1 MSRTKDGVAQS
12 GVLRGTELGELFQ
25 ARHTGAVTDQPAPA
39 STALPL
45 GRLFP
50 LYAAQAMATGATT
63 VSTVLASIIMG
74 SLGSEALAGL
84 PSTVIQTSAAFSASF
99 FGALMLRRGR
109 RLGLTLAFMLGTLGA
124 ALGFLGAKLHL
135 TPLFLLGAATMG
147 AAQGGYQ
154 QARYAAA
161 ESVPDNKRGAA
172 LGALMLMSVA
182 GSFVMTGFSRP
193 IEQLGTVL
201 GTTPEVAGW
210 LIGGALLGLAAV
222 LITTW
227 QPLTTLQPGKKLNL
241 SVRDA
246 FRTPGVRS
254 TALALAT
261 GQGIMV
267 TLMSLTPLRAHHMG
281 MDHAG
286 VAAIISG
293 HILGMF
299 GFGWFTGP
307 LVDRLGLKPGYVAG
321 AFLLAA
327 AALTAPIESHTW
339 LGVSMFL
346 LGLGWNLVFVSGS
359 KALSRTPA
367 AQGISDSLGYV
378 ASGLGTLLGGLI
390 IARAGFPALA
400 HLCAVLALLPL
411 VSAARTR
418 PRT

>member
-1 MSRTKDGVAQS
+1 M
-12 GVLRGTELGELFQ
+12 
-25 ARHTGAVTDQPAPA
+25 TDPPA
-39 STALPL
+39 STPALPL

-50 LYAAQAMATGATT
+50 LYAAQALATGATT

-74 SLGSEALAGL
+74 TLGNEALAGL
-84 PSTVIQTSAAFSASF
+84 PSTLIQTSAAFSASF

-109 RLGLTLAFMLGTLGA
+109 RLGLMTAFTLGTVGA
-124 ALGFLGAKLHL
+124 ILGFLGAKLHA
-135 TPLFLLGAATMG
+135 TPLFLLGAAGMG

-161 ESVPDNKRGAA
+161 ESVPDARRGTA
-172 LGALMLMSVA
+172 LGALMLMSVV
-182 GSFVMTGFSRP
+182 GSFIMTGFSRP
-193 IEQLGTVL
+193 IETLGTRL

-210 LIGGALLGLAAV
+210 LIGGLLLGLAAL

-227 QPLTTLQPGKKLNL
+227 HPLTSVHTARKSHL
-241 SVRDA
+241 SMREA
-246 FRTPGVRS
+246 FNTPGVKS

-281 MDHAG
+281 MDHAS

-293 HILGMF
+293 HILGMY

-339 LGVSMFL
+339 LGISMFL

-367 AQGISDSLGYV
+367 AQGVSDSLGYV
-378 ASGLGTLLGGLI
+378 ASGAGTLLGGLI
-390 IARAGFPALA
+390 IARAGFPTLA
-400 HLCAVLALLPL
+400 YLCAVISLLPL
-411 VSAARTR
+411 ISAARVRKST
-418 PRT
+418 

>member
-1 MSRTKDGVAQS
+1 MTEQS
-12 GVLRGTELGELFQ
+12 
-25 ARHTGAVTDQPAPA
+25 ASPA
-39 STALPL
+39 ALPV
-45 GRLFP
+45 GRLLP

-74 SLGSEALAGL
+74 SLGNEALAGL
-84 PSTVIQTSAAFSASF
+84 PSTLIQTSAAFSASF

-109 RLGLTLAFMLGTLGA
+109 RLGLMAAFTLGTIGA
-124 ALGFLGAKLHL
+124 VIGFLGAKLQT
-135 TPLFLLGAATMG
+135 TPLFLIGAATMG

-161 ESVPDNKRGAA
+161 ESVPDARRGTA
-172 LGALMLMSVA
+172 LGALMLMSVI
-182 GSFVMTGFSRP
+182 GSFIMTGFSRP
-193 IEQLGTVL
+193 IETLGTRL

-210 LIGGALLGLAAV
+210 LVGGLLLGMAAL

-227 QPLTTLQPGKKLNL
+227 NPLTSIHTAKKTHLPI
-241 SVRDA
+241 REA
-246 FRTPGVRS
+246 FRQPCVRS

-281 MDHAG
+281 MDHAS

-307 LVDRLGLKPGYVAG
+307 LIDRLGLKPGYVAG
-321 AFLLAA
+321 AFILAA
-327 AALTAPIESHTW
+327 AALTAPIESHAW
-339 LGVSMFL
+339 LGISMFL

-367 AQGISDSLGYV
+367 AQGVSDSLGYV
-378 ASGLGTLLGGLI
+378 ASGLGTLIGGMI
-390 IARAGFPALA
+390 IARAGFPTLAYLCALA
-400 HLCAVLALLPL
+400 SLLPL
-411 VSAARTR
+411 ISAARVRKST
-418 PRT
+418 TGT

>member
-1 MSRTKDGVAQS
+1 M
-12 GVLRGTELGELFQ
+12 
-25 ARHTGAVTDQPAPA
+25 TDPPA
-39 STALPL
+39 STPALPL

-50 LYAAQAMATGATT
+50 LYAAQALATGATT

-74 SLGSEALAGL
+74 TLGNEALAGL
-84 PSTVIQTSAAFSASF
+84 PSTLIQTSAAFSASF

-109 RLGLTLAFMLGTLGA
+109 RLGLMAAFTLGTVGA
-124 ALGFLGAKLHL
+124 ILGFLGAKLHA
-135 TPLFLLGAATMG
+135 TPLFLLGAAGMG

-161 ESVPDNKRGAA
+161 ESVPDARRGTA
-172 LGALMLMSVA
+172 LGALMLMSVV
-182 GSFVMTGFSRP
+182 GSFIMTGFSRP
-193 IEQLGTVL
+193 IETLGTRL

-210 LIGGALLGLAAV
+210 LIGGLLLGLAAL

-227 QPLTTLQPGKKLNL
+227 HPLTSVHTARKSHL
-241 SVRDA
+241 SMREA
-246 FRTPGVRS
+246 FNTPGVKS

-281 MDHAG
+281 MDHAS

-293 HILGMF
+293 HILGMY

-307 LVDRLGLKPGYVAG
+307 LIDRLGLKPGYLAG
-321 AFLLAA
+321 AFILAA
-327 AALTAPIESHTW
+327 AALTAPIQSHAW
-339 LGVSMFL
+339 LGISMFL

-367 AQGISDSLGYV
+367 AQGVSDSLGYV
-378 ASGLGTLLGGLI
+378 ASGAGTLLGGLI
-390 IARAGFPALA
+390 IARAGFPTLA
-400 HLCAVLALLPL
+400 YLCAVISLLPL
-411 VSAARTR
+411 ISAARVRKST
-418 PRT
+418 

>member
-1 MSRTKDGVAQS
+1 M
-12 GVLRGTELGELFQ
+12 
-25 ARHTGAVTDQPAPA
+25 TDPPA
-39 STALPL
+39 STPALPL

-50 LYAAQAMATGATT
+50 LYAAQALATGATT

-74 SLGSEALAGL
+74 ILGNEALAGL
-84 PSTVIQTSAAFSASF
+84 PSTLIQTSAAFSASF

-109 RLGLTLAFMLGTLGA
+109 RLGLMAAFTLGTVGA
-124 ALGFLGAKLHL
+124 ILGFLGAKLHA
-135 TPLFLLGAATMG
+135 TPLFLLGAAGMG

-161 ESVPDNKRGAA
+161 ESVPDARRGTA
-172 LGALMLMSVA
+172 LGALMLMSVV
-182 GSFVMTGFSRP
+182 GSFIMTGFSRP
-193 IEQLGTVL
+193 IETLGTRL

-210 LIGGALLGLAAV
+210 LIGGLLLGLAAL

-227 QPLTTLQPGKKLNL
+227 HPLTSVHTARKSHL
-241 SVRDA
+241 SMREA
-246 FRTPGVRS
+246 FNTPGVKS

-281 MDHAG
+281 MDHAS

-293 HILGMF
+293 HILGMY

-307 LVDRLGLKPGYVAG
+307 LIDRLGLKPGYLAG
-321 AFLLAA
+321 AFILAA
-327 AALTAPIESHTW
+327 AALTAPIQSHAW
-339 LGVSMFL
+339 LGISMFL

-367 AQGISDSLGYV
+367 AQGVSDSLGYV
-378 ASGLGTLLGGLI
+378 ASGAGTLLGGLI
-390 IARAGFPALA
+390 IARAGFPTLA
-400 HLCAVLALLPL
+400 YLCAVISLLPL
-411 VSAARTR
+411 ISAARVRKST
-418 PRT
+418 